1 MKKKFMA
8 VILAATMISLAACG
22 STSTSGDAADTGS
35 AAAGSEASG
44 ESTKG
49 AGGYTF
55 TTNGVT
61 VEIDAPMADIEE
73 GLGEP
78 LDMFESESC
87 AFGDLDKVY
96 TYSGFR
102 IDTYQLDGVDY
113 VLDVVF
119 TDDTV
124 STTEGVCIGE
134 STAEMKDAYGE
145 PTLEDASQAIYEKG
159 EMKLVFL
166 LDGETIKTI
175 EYLSKKLDS

>member
-22 STSTSGDAADTGS
+22 GNSGNADSTNTGS
-35 AAAGSEASG
+35 TGGDGAATTQSAG
-44 ESTKG
+44 G

-55 TTNGVT
+55 ATNGVN
-61 VEIDAPMADIEE
+61 VEVDAPMANFEE

-78 LDMFESESC
+78 VEMFESESC

-96 TYSGFR
+96 TYNGFR
-102 IDTYQLDGVDY
+102 VDTYQVDGVDY
-113 VLDVVF
+113 VSDVVF
-119 TDDTV
+119 MDDTV

-134 STAEMKDAYGE
+134 STAEMKEAYGE
-145 PTLEDASQAIYEKG
+145 PTVEDATQAIYEKDD
-159 EMKLVFL
+159 MKLVFL

-175 EYLSKKLDS
+175 EYLTKKLDS

>member
-8 VILAATMISLAACG
+8 VLLAATMISVTACG
-22 STSTSGDAADTGS
+22 GS
-35 AAAGSEASG
+35 SDGANTKEAGSAGSESTAST
-44 ESTKG
+44 ESKKG
-49 AGGYTF
+49 AGGYVF
-55 TTNGVT
+55 KTNGVS
-61 VEIDAPMADIEE
+61 VEIDAPMADIQDA
-73 GLGEP
+73 LGEP
-78 LDMFESESC
+78 LESFESESC
-87 AFGDLDKVY
+87 AFGDLDKVF

-119 TDDTV
+119 SDDTV

-134 STAEMKDAYGE
+134 STAEMKEAYGE

-159 EMKLVFL
+159 DMKLVFL